1 MASVNILPENQA
13 TKAGHASVMGQR
25 DTLKR
30 ATFRAGAIALAV
42 GVVFVSAI
50 QAREAPHA
58 ISSLIDSVPRG
69 LMSSEPVAVSFG
81 TQHRQQRVRELL
93 NTIPRMLLAQSS
105 TGTANDAD
113 TGSVHST
120 IMSLDQSNVV
130 GLAELL
136 RTMMANQPRY
146 QAVVAS
152 VNAARESYKGAWAAW
167 MPTVDLT
174 MNGGNERIQNPDA
187 DDTDLEF
194 YEGDVSLTQLMYDFG
209 GTNATIKN
217 SRLSL
222 SNADIQANMTRQG
235 LIQEGLTTL
244 LNLYRAKRSAEFAK
258 ASETQF
264 ERLVA
269 FQQAKVD
276 SGGGVVSNVA
286 QAQAQLA
293 RAQARTV
300 QMQGQVAQMEALFIN
315 LFGSEAGDDV
325 PVPRLSIEDR
335 LPTTLEDNI
344 QQVLDGNFGLRLANA
359 SVMAAKITETEKRA
373 ALYPKIQFKADFKYK
388 HDVGGVSDKKEERLV
403 KFELTYPLFDGF
415 KNLTAYRSS
424 RYGTIGAQKGLIDTK
439 RGIEQQARGVWA
451 QYQMQKANVEA
462 IRAQAQRTAEFL
474 ELARKELKLG
484 KRPLLELLAA
494 EVQHIEALNGTLSA
508 MVDFALAQYNL
519 LNLKGQLEIENI
531 AL

>member
-1 MASVNILPENQA
+1 MRGIALAMNQINIFKRASV
-13 TKAGHASVMGQR
+13 
-25 DTLKR
+25 
-30 ATFRAGAIALAV
+30 RAGAIALAM
-42 GVVFVSAI
+42 GVVFVGAI
-50 QAREAPHA
+50 QASEAPRT
-58 ISSLIDSVPRG
+58 ISGLIDSAPRG
-69 LMSSEPVAVSFG
+69 LIHAEPVAVGFG

-93 NTIPRMLLAQSS
+93 NTIPRMLFAQSS
-105 TGTANDAD
+105 SGTANDGDA
-113 TGSVHST
+113 GSVHGT
-120 IMSLDQSNVV
+120 IMALDQSNVA

-136 RTMMANQPRY
+136 RTMMAKQPRY
-146 QAVVAS
+146 QAAVANVS
-152 VNAARESYKGAWAAW
+152 SARESYKGAWSAW
-167 MPTVDLT
+167 MPTIDLT
-174 MNGGNERIQNPDA
+174 MNGGNERIQNPDS

-235 LIQEGLTTL
+235 LIQEGLSTL
-244 LNLYRAKRSAEFAK
+244 LNLYRTKRSAGFAK
-258 ASETQF
+258 ASEKQF

-276 SGGGVVSNVA
+276 SGGGVISDVA
-286 QAQAQLA
+286 QAQAQHA

-315 LFGSEAGDDV
+315 LFGNEAGDDV

-335 LPTTLEDNI
+335 LPATLEDNI
-344 QQVLDGNFGLRLANA
+344 QQVLGGNFGLRLANA

-388 HDVGGVSDKKEERLV
+388 HDVAGVSDKKEERLV

-424 RYGTIGAQKGLIDTK
+424 RYGTIGAQKGLIDAK
-439 RGIEQQARGVWA
+439 RGVEQQARGVWA

-474 ELARKELKLG
+474 GLARKELKLG
-484 KRPLLELLAA
+484 KRPLLEVLAA